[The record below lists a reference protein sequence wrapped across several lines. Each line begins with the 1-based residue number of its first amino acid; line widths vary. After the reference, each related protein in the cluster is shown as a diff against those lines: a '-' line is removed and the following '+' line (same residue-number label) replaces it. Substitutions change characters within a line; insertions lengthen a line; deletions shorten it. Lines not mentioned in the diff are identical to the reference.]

1 MSVQEV
7 VSSLVKQDVLV
18 TAKQLQQLQAR
29 TDQELQLIEK
39 RILQGQTNLQ
49 TLLHPSTS
57 NVRVKFS
64 YNKKHIKK
72 KEVADFVSYFNHRY
86 KALSSILRR
95 RQELQDVL
103 SLSRIA
109 AKNKSEKVAMIGM
122 INDIRET
129 KNGHLLVT
137 LEDPTGLLRIIFMKN
152 KQPLLDQ
159 AKDLVPDEVIGVRG
173 TNKENVVFADQLFWP
188 DVPINKELKKSP
200 DVAYSAFISDVH
212 VGSKEFLKEKFERF
226 ISWLNKEEVSEEH
239 KEIVDN
245 LQYLF
250 ISGDLVAG
258 VGVYPGQE
266 EELTIP
272 SIYDQYEQFAQ
283 YIRKIP
289 EHIHIIICPGNHDAG
304 RLSEPQPP
312 ISVEVAPSLHEFS
325 NVTLVSNPSLVTIH
339 EQPGFPGFDMFIYH
353 GYSFSYYV
361 ANVDSIRNNGGYH
374 RADLIMQF
382 LLKRRHVC
390 PAHTSSLYVPDNT
403 EDPLVITTVPDFFI
417 SGDIHYTSVG
427 NYNNITLICGSCW
440 EGITAFQ
447 IKLGHDPEPARVPI
461 VNLHTREVTIL
472 EF

>member
-304 RLSEPQPP
+304 RL
-312 ISVEVAPSLHEFS
+312 
-325 NVTLVSNPSLVTIH
+325 
-339 EQPGFPGFDMFIYH
+339 
-353 GYSFSYYV
+353 
-361 ANVDSIRNNGGYH
+361 
-374 RADLIMQF
+374 
-382 LLKRRHVC
+382 
-390 PAHTSSLYVPDNT
+390 
-403 EDPLVITTVPDFFI
+403 
-417 SGDIHYTSVG
+417 
-427 NYNNITLICGSCW
+427 
-440 EGITAFQ
+440 
-447 IKLGHDPEPARVPI
+447 
-461 VNLHTREVTIL
+461 
-472 EF
+472 